1 MKRDDLDELVRK
13 YLACKKLSAD
23 DEVKARREYARPKEH
38 AGMKYLHLAA
48 MTRRG
53 LTAAISILCA
63 ITSSPS

>member
-1 MKRDDLDELVRK
+1 MKRDDLDALVRK

-23 DEVKARREYARPKEH
+23 DEIRARREYMRRERAHWQDILR
-38 AGMKYLHLAA
+38 MAA

-63 ITSSPS
+63 IISSPS